1 MRRKFIILT
10 ILAVLLFS
18 IISVP
23 VSAEKYASYGNNS
36 QYYSYEYNAYDEL
49 ATAPDGYVP
58 TDVIYFDSLELDM
71 SESVI
76 SDIYFDGESLYLLDS
91 GFGRLIILNK
101 DFSFERVLDSNSISP
116 GEYSDLD
123 VSFTGAGGIFVEENG
138 QILICDTERER
149 ILIIKD
155 DTVKGVITRPETAII
170 SDNTKFDVKRVI
182 KTGANYYVVV
192 ESVISGVMVFDENFK
207 FLKLFGS
214 NKVTVTSEVLLQQ
227 LQNIYMSDEQIAARR
242 KFTASRIN
250 GIDIDKNGFVIV
262 VSSDPEL
269 TVSGSAVRCLNF
281 KGGEV
286 DLAGSSSEFGDKF
299 TTKENTNAFSDISVD
314 RDNFYAILDS
324 KYGRVFVYSEKGV
337 LISCFGGIG
346 SETGLFEEP
355 KAIETVDDKILVL
368 DSTYNSVTVFEPTD
382 YGKIKRELI
391 CIIDG
396 GNTEKIEQLTD
407 RLLKY
412 NTNCQYAHYARGF
425 VAEQKGDYSTA
436 MKYYKLANDRD
447 SYSQAFKFYRA
458 EYLKDNILWIS
469 LIVIAAVSLLVFAVT
484 KLANGLRKPEG
495 EMYCPLERGK
505 AGFPIYCLF
514 HPADAFWQIKTR
526 KILSPVWLTV
536 IFGLFVYTGIAG
548 FLSNGFLYN
557 ENRAADFNIII
568 QLAKTVGLIAFFL
581 IANWAICTIM
591 EGKGSIKE
599 ILYTIIYAIIPYVVS
614 QIIKM
619 GLTHILTNDESIL
632 ISIITTIGIIWSA
645 VVLFVGLL
653 TIHEYSVGK
662 AIFSVFL
669 TVIGMMIILL
679 LIVLFY
685 TLIGQTVSFIQSLIQ
700 EYTLQH

>member
-1 MRRKFIILT
+1 MRKKFVIFIM
-10 ILAVLLFS
+10 LAVL
-18 IISVP
+18 SVLTVGMP
-23 VSAEKYASYGNNS
+23 VSAAEYAAYGNVS
-36 QYYSYEYNAYDEL
+36 PYYSYEYNAYDEL
-49 ATAPDGYVP
+49 STAPDGYIS
-58 TDVIYFDSLELDM
+58 TDVIYFDDLELDM

-76 SDIYFDGESLYLLDS
+76 SDIYFNGESLYLLDS
-91 GFGRLIILNK
+91 GVGRLIILNK
-101 DFSFERVLDSNSISP
+101 DFSLKKVLDSTNLSK
-116 GEYSDLD
+116 GKYNDLE
-123 VSFTGAGGIFVEENG
+123 VNFTGAGGIFVEENG

-155 DTVKGVITRPETAII
+155 DTVEAVITRPETAVI
-170 SDNTKFDVKRVI
+170 SDNTKFDVKKVI

-192 ESVISGVMVFDENFK
+192 ESIISGVMVFDENFK

-214 NKVTVTSEVLLQQ
+214 NKVTITSEVLLQQ

-262 VSSDPEL
+262 VSSDPDL

-281 KGGEV
+281 KGSEI

-299 TTKENTNAFSDISVD
+299 TTKENTNAFTDISVD

-346 SETGLFEEP
+346 SEIGLFEEP
-355 KAIETVDDKILVL
+355 AAIETIGDKILVL
-368 DSTYNSVTVFEPTD
+368 DSKYNSVTVFEPTD

-391 CIIDG
+391 CIIDS
-396 GNTEKIEQLTD
+396 GNTEKIERLTD
-407 RLLKY
+407 QLLKY

-425 VAEQKGDYSTA
+425 VAEQKGDYATA
-436 MKYYKLANDRD
+436 MKYYELANDRD
-447 SYSQAFKFYRA
+447 SYSQAFKFYRT
-458 EYLKDNILWIS
+458 EYLKNNIVWIL
-469 LIVIAAVSLLVFAVT
+469 LIVAATVSLLVFAVT
-484 KLANGLRKPEG
+484 KLAKGLRKQEG

-526 KILSPVWLTV
+526 KVLSPVWLV
-536 IFGLFVYTGIAG
+536 VVFGLFVYTGIAS

-557 ENRAADFNIII
+557 TNRAADFNVII

-599 ILYTIIYAIIPYVVS
+599 ILYTVIYAIIPYVIS

-632 ISIITTIGIIWSA
+632 ISIITSIGIIWSA
-645 VVLFVGLL
+645 LVLFVGLL

-662 AIFSVFL
+662 AIFSIIL
-669 TVIGMMIILL
+669 TFAGMMIILL

-685 TLIGQTVSFIQSLIQ
+685 TLIGQTVSFVQSLIQ
-700 EYTLQH
+700 EYILQH